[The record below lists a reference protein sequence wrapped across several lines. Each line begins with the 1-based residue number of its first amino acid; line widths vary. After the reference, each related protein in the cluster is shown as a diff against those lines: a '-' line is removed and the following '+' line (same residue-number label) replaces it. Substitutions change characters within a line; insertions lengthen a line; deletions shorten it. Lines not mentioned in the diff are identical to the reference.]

1 MFHSTLNNS
10 MSEIRLTR
18 HELEVIQGCLL
29 GDGCLSINGKSSCFM
44 YGSSNYDHV
53 KYVWDQIKR
62 LSTPRYESGPVEL
75 KIYDKRTGKTYTRY
89 EIRTKNNIFFY
100 NLRMVWYPEGIKIVP
115 KDLKLTNTIIR
126 LWYIGDGSLDKSHGY
141 IKLCTDSFDKDSLEL
156 LNEQLQEW
164 KSWVNFNNKRIY
176 IKRVN
181 VKRFLNYIGDC
192 PVESYKHKWQVK
204 QLKNSK
210 IDEDGPDDHSL
221 KYLDIVKDFETGE
234 YTIYGLYKKYGV
246 PIKCI
251 KNYFKNN
258 NINFTPVNNKIRV
271 EQKDLN
277 NNHIKTWNSI
287 TETGLDASAIVAC
300 CKGKRKTHKGYK
312 WNYEK

>member
-1 MFHSTLNNS
+1 
-10 MSEIRLTR
+10 MSEIQLTQ

-29 GDGCLSINGKSSCFM
+29 GDGCLSLNGKSSCFM

-53 KYVWDQIKR
+53 KYVWDQLKR
-62 LSTPRYESGPVEL
+62 LSTPRYENGPVEL
-75 KIYDKRTGKTYTRY
+75 KIYDKRTNKTYINY
-89 EIRTKNNIFFY
+89 SIRTKSNITFY
-100 NLRMVWYPEGIKIVP
+100 NLRMLWYPERIKIVP

-126 LWYIGDGSLDKSHGY
+126 LWYIGDGSISKDSGM
-141 IKLCTDSFDKDSLEL
+141 IKLCTDAFDDESLEL
-156 LNEQLQEW
+156 LNGQLQKW
-164 KSWVNFNNKRIY
+164 KSWINFNNRRIY
-176 IKRVN
+176 IKRIN
-181 VKRFLNYIGDC
+181 AKQFLSYIGEC
-192 PVESYKHKWQVK
+192 PVKSYQHKWVIK
-204 QLKNSK
+204 QLKNCK
-210 IDEDGPDDHSL
+210 INKSGPDDHSS

-234 YTIYGLYKKYGV
+234 YTIYGLYKKHNV

-258 NINFTPVNNKIRV
+258 NINFSPVNNKIRV

-277 NNHIKTWNSI
+277 DNHIKTWDSI
-287 TETGLDASAIVAC
+287 SATGFDPSSIVAC

>member
-1 MFHSTLNNS
+1 
-10 MSEIRLTR
+10 MSEIQLTQ

-53 KYVWDQIKR
+53 KYVWDQIQR
-62 LSTPRYESGPVEL
+62 LSTPRYENGPVEL
-75 KIYDKRTGKTYTRY
+75 NIYDKRTGKTYTRY
-89 EIRTKNNIFFY
+89 EIRTKNNITFY
-100 NLRMVWYPEGIKIVP
+100 NLRMVWYPDGIKIVP
-115 KDLKLTNTIIR
+115 KDLKLTNTIIL

-141 IKLCTDSFDKDSLEL
+141 IKLCTDSFDKDSLEF
-156 LNEQLQEW
+156 LNEQIQEW
-164 KSWVNFNNKRIY
+164 KSWINFNNKRIY
-176 IKRVN
+176 IKRIY
-181 VKRFLNYIGDC
+181 VKQFLDYIGEC
-192 PVESYKHKWQVK
+192 PVESYKHKWYIK

-221 KYLDIVKDFETGE
+221 KYSDIVKDFETGE
-234 YTIYGLYKKYGV
+234 YTIYGLHKKYNV

-251 KNYFKNN
+251 KNFFKNN
-258 NINFTPVNNKIRV
+258 KINFTPVNNKIRV

-277 NNHIKTWNSI
+277 DNHIKTWDSI
-287 TETGLDASAIVAC
+287 KSTGFDPSAIVAC